1 MRSVKLFTSK
11 PTCSR
16 FTYLGQIV
24 HARSMVKSTFLTKLQ
39 VIPHRFLQSG
49 AALVGRY
56 LQTVSPFESITAR
69 KLFGWSEKLWS
80 ILLRACVP
88 GTNPPINLAVKANPE
103 LVADRESSLRASQE
117 VAGKTAHCPPGFLSV
132 VHESA
137 CEYVTVIVNLPCP

>member
-1 MRSVKLFTSK
+1 
-11 PTCSR
+11 
-16 FTYLGQIV
+16 
-24 HARSMVKSTFLTKLQ
+24 MVKSTFLTKLQ

-88 GTNPPINLAVKANPE
+88 GTNPYIILAVKANPE
-103 LVADRESSLRASQE
+103 PVADHELSLRASHE
-117 VAGKTAHCPPGFLSV
+117 VAGKTAHCSARFLLL
-132 VHESA
+132 VHQSA
-137 CEYVTVIVNLPCP
+137 RGYVRVIVNLP